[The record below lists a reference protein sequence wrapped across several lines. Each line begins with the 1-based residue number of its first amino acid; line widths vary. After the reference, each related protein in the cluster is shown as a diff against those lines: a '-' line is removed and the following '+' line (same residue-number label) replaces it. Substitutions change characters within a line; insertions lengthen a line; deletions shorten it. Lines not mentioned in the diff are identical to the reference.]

1 VSAHFRF
8 SITLRRPLRA
18 AALTS
23 ALLCMTAS
31 PSIAVE
37 QPVVHT
43 VLIEG
48 TSFTPQTLTVHRGD
62 TIVWTNKDPFPHTVT
77 ARNGQF
83 DSHLVPEDHSWKYTA
98 RKRGEFPYFCALH
111 QTMTGVLIVK

>member
-1 VSAHFRF
+1 MRF
-8 SITLRRPLRA
+8 SITLRRALRA
-18 AALTS
+18 AAAVS
-23 ALLCMTAS
+23 ALLCVTAS
-31 PSIAVE
+31 PGIAVE
-37 QPVVHT
+37 PPVVHT

-48 TSFTPQTLTVHRGD
+48 TSFTPQKLTVHLGD

-83 DSHLVPEDHSWKYTA
+83 DSHLLPEDHSWKYTA
-98 RKRGEFPYFCALH
+98 RKRGEFPYVCTLH

>member
-1 VSAHFRF
+1 VSALLRF
-8 SITLRRPLRA
+8 NVTLRQPLRA
-18 AALTS
+18 AAITS

-31 PSIAVE
+31 PGIAVE
-37 QPVVHT
+37 PPVVHT

-48 TSFTPQTLTVHRGD
+48 TSYTPQTLTVHRGD

-83 DSHLVPEDHSWKYTA
+83 DSHLVLEDHSWKYTA